1 MQLMQMAFAVG
12 LVGELAFYAYCLKVL
27 PGESQRLTAVCQ
39 ASYLVSHTLAGF
51 CGDWLLEATS
61 IGLVGLF
68 WISALSVLFALLI
81 ALTLHDPEP
90 EPGEEL
96 PEARMLLVSAYRS
109 RNFWLSALWWTCSYP
124 LYQVVYG
131 YESSLYADNI
141 RGPDARQGFC
151 CCLQQPSICS
161 CVA

>member
-51 CGDWLLEATS
+51 CGDWLLQATS

-68 WISALSVLFALLI
+68 WISALSVLLALLI
-81 ALTLHDPEP
+81 ALTLHDAEP
-90 EPGEEL
+90 DTGGEL
-96 PEARMLLVSAYRS
+96 AEARAARARVLLVSAYRS

-141 RGPDARQGFC
+141 HGPDARQGLFC
-151 CCLQQPSICS
+151 
-161 CVA
+161 